1 MGLVPLGD
9 LGRRDPDHAHFE
21 PLRRSGLVEE
31 GALDHDRRRK
41 EGRAV
46 AFAHIAA
53 DDRKSGLLVSAPER
67 LEAIVEIVV
76 PERRGVIL
84 QRIHGGYDGVNRL
97 RVCNDRLGREIAER
111 RPLKTVAVVEQKAV
125 GRLSAGLS
133 DQRRGAREADRI
145 VRAIAIIVVRIEVGV
160 EVGEPEKAQAKPG
173 PARVSWE
180 VRSSLRQGSSFV
192 TGTRKAMNGSS
203 PRSPSRSKRRFKAE
217 RRRPEIDRASPAWR
231 SIPPPGPRPRSPPD
245 RA

>member
-1 MGLVPLGD
+1 VTEHDDQIDAALEFAKFRARRFDDVENSQPSANMGLVPLGD

-31 GALDHDRRRK
+31 GALDHDGRRK
-41 EGRAV
+41 EGRAA

-76 PERRGVIL
+76 PERRGVIV

-111 RPLKTVAVVEQKAV
+111 RPLKTVAVVEQKAAL
-125 GRLSAGLS
+125 RLSAGLS

-180 VRSSLRQGSSFV
+180 VRWSLRQGSSFV
-192 TGTRKAMNGSS
+192 TG
-203 PRSPSRSKRRFKAE
+203 SRSGDEWIIALPGVPVKA
-217 RRRPEIDRASPAWR
+217 AL
-231 SIPPPGPRPRSPPD
+231 
-245 RA
+245 